1 MLTNDRCR
9 VWLPAAS
16 SFPSLILPTPRPAV
30 PHCLFSVPP
39 LQSFPLHPKWSPP
52 PSLPLLSAWPTSLPT
67 EALLQTQHTCRIH
80 KPPAP
85 SLCLYEEVCEQIP
98 CHGCRHYHMVSF
110 ALTYCSGFQIM
121 FLMGGVGLEGLTQ
134 IQETCALP
142 PFWTTPHKSLA
153 SPGLILPKSH
163 PTHTCC
169 LAAAST

>member
-80 KPPAP
+80 KPPAH

-121 FLMGGVGLEGLTQ
+121 FLMPRWSGARGINTDLGDMRPAPILDHTSQ
-134 IQETCALP
+134 ITGFP
-142 PFWTTPHKSLA
+142 RPHPS
-153 SPGLILPKSH
+153 
-163 PTHTCC
+163 
-169 LAAAST
+169 